1 MLAGESTRLVIG
13 FDGDNTLWINDD
25 DQRRWESECRR
36 RDIEGLP
43 HPDMA
48 AVFRRYLREFGCSQD
63 GVSRALHS
71 SCRDMCE
78 GELPSRWSAQVAAI
92 PEMTRALTLRYPKGL
107 EGVLEGV
114 KRAGY
119 GLWLITKGDLVRQA
133 IKLSCFPLLNLF
145 DVVEIVDRKSVPTY
159 RRLLAANHCS
169 PSALTMVGD
178 AFWEDVVPVVRLG
191 GRAVH
196 VPIGRW
202 AMLRPV
208 EWALPTRRIRVC
220 RSLEEVPDAI
230 GVIG

>member
-1 MLAGESTRLVIG
+1 MFAGESTRLVVG

-43 HPDMA
+43 HPDMS
-48 AVFRRYLREFGCSQD
+48 AVFRRYLREFGCPQD

-92 PEMTRALTLRYPKGL
+92 PEMTRALTLRYPHGL
-107 EGVLEGV
+107 EGVLERV

-119 GLWLITKGDLVRQA
+119 ALWLITKGDLVRQA
-133 IKLSCFPLLNLF
+133 IKLSCFPFLNLF
-145 DVVEIVDRKSVPTY
+145 DVVEIVDRKSAPTY
-159 RRLLAANHCS
+159 RRVLAANHC
-169 PSALTMVGD
+169 PASALTMVGD

-196 VPIGRW
+196 VPIDRW
-202 AMLRPV
+202 ALLRPL
-208 EWALPTRRIRVC
+208 EWALPTGRIRVC
-220 RSLEEVPDAI
+220 RSLQEVPDAV
-230 GVIG
+230 GSMG